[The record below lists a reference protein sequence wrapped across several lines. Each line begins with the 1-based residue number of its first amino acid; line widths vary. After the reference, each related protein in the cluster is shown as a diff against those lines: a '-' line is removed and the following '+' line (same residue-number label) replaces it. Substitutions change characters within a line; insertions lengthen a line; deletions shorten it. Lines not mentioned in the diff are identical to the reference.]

1 MHTWHLRHVTVRGNT
16 MNRHSLHYIDLH
28 PEPVERE
35 PSALAILAGAALA
48 LVALWIACVF
58 LFSL

>member
-1 MHTWHLRHVTVRGNT
+1 MKHSRHALRYV
-16 MNRHSLHYIDLH
+16 DLH

-35 PSALAILAGAALA
+35 PSTLAIFAGACLALA
-48 LVALWIACVF
+48 ALWCVTVF

>member
-1 MHTWHLRHVTVRGNT
+1 MSK
-16 MNRHSLHYIDLH
+16 HSLHYLDLH

-35 PSALAILAGAALA
+35 PSTLAIFAGAALA
-48 LVALWIACVF
+48 LVALWCVTVF